1 VVQVL
6 DISGSMLDRADPAC
20 TTGCPSRLDVLKDGV
35 GLFVQ
40 LWGVFAGP
48 ADRIGTTYFG
58 SQVTSLVVNGQS
70 LLEASPANVTAV
82 LDDLDLISTNPSN
95 MTAMGGG
102 IEVALRSLLGPD
114 GAGIPQRHVV
124 VFTDGMQNRNPIVT
138 SHANGVVDIVDVPGW
153 LPSNVSVPQPRVLA
167 PTLEVKIHT
176 IGVGATPQF
185 TGLLADIADRTDGET
200 WITINPQVDLRNFF
214 VQNVIAALQGD
225 SPQLVAYRRGT
236 LGSKTTERF
245 RLERGITR
253 AAFKLSWPRG
263 EKLDFQVEHN
273 GVDVTARGRF
283 VDGPFYRIFVIER
296 PAAGD
301 WAMRLTGRSTVA
313 YEAAAIVDEHAV
325 RAIVALRERVVLV
338 GRPLDVRVTVRA
350 GGRPVTSAN
359 VVATVLGPDESAAT
373 KAPRVLP
380 LAPSGDGVFA
390 GVFRDTR
397 VAGPYRIVV
406 TVDGRDAQLLDFQ
419 RSASITAIVQTTPP
433 VSPAPWGSVRP
444 TEAR

>member
-1 VVQVL
+1 
-6 DISGSMLDRADPAC
+6 ML
-20 TTGCPSRLDVLKDGV
+20 G
-35 GLFVQ
+35 
-40 LWGVFAGP
+40 
-48 ADRIGTTYFG
+48 
-58 SQVTSLVVNGQS
+58 
-70 LLEASPANVTAV
+70 
-82 LDDLDLISTNPSN
+82 
-95 MTAMGGG
+95 
-102 IEVALRSLLGPD
+102 
-114 GAGIPQRHVV
+114 
-124 VFTDGMQNRNPIVT
+124 
-138 SHANGVVDIVDVPGW
+138 
-153 LPSNVSVPQPRVLA
+153 
-167 PTLEVKIHT
+167 VKIHT
-176 IGVGATPQF
+176 IGVGATSQF

-359 VVATVLGPDESAAT
+359 VVATVLGPDESGAT
-373 KAPRVLP
+373 KAPRVVR

-390 GVFRDTR
+390 GVFRDTK

-406 TVDGRDAQLLDFQ
+406 TVDGRDAQLGDFQ
-419 RSASITAIVQTTPP
+419 RSASVTAIVTTTPP
-433 VSPAPWGSVRP
+433 LSLNPR
-444 TEAR
+444 